1 MKTADTYE
9 PFLKALALW
18 REARGQSDDAK
29 RGVLHVILNRAAAG
43 FRGTTPAEVIL
54 WPYQFSSFNSTDPN
68 AFRLPNPK
76 QKGDW
81 QAWLAC
87 CAVVDDPGLDPTGGA
102 VMYHSLPIEDYGGR
116 VWPAWATDD
125 KQTCQIGPF
134 RFYRA

>member
-1 MKTADTYE
+1 MKTADSYE
-9 PFLKALALW
+9 PFLTALALW
-18 REARGQSDDAK
+18 REARGQSGDAK
-29 RGVLHVILNRAAAG
+29 RGVLHVILNRAVAG

-76 QKGDW
+76 QHGDW

-87 CAVVDDPGLDPTGGA
+87 CAVVDDPGPDPTGGA
-102 VMYHSLPIEDYGGR
+102 VMYHSYEADSPQ
-116 VWPAWATDD
+116 WPPWATPE
-125 KQTCQIGPF
+125 KQTCQIGLF

>member
-1 MKTADTYE
+1 MTTADTYE

-29 RGVLHVILNRAAAG
+29 RGVLHVILNRATSA

-54 WPYQFSSFNSTDPN
+54 WPYQFSSFNSTDAN

-87 CAVVDDPGLDPTGGA
+87 CAVVDDPGDDPTGGS
-102 VMYHSLPIEDYGGR
+102 VMYHSIPFGSPK
-116 VWPAWATDD
+116 WPVWATAD
-125 KQTCQIGPF
+125 KLTVYIGPF